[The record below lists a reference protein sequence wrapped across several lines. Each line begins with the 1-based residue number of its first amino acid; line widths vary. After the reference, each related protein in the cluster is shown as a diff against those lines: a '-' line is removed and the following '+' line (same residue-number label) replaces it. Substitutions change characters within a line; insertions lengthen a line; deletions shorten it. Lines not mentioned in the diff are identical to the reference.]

1 MSKKLENTF
10 KDKLENFEM
19 PYDSAA
25 WDQFSKKLDGAAPA
39 MKSYK
44 NLQFAALI
52 VGAVVI
58 GSVIYFATS
67 KEKESLTES
76 KYNKELIEQQIDD
89 AEGKNT
95 NETFV
100 ADESGSKLIEN
111 EETVTNNDK
120 NLGNSSVD
128 VSKSELHPI
137 NKENANNN
145 DAQQINNKEH
155 VKSQNSELSRGNTP
169 GDDDSN
175 EQKLVKKRFVA
186 GLIKNN
192 QICEGDYLHITNND
206 ADNGLVRIRVEDTDL
221 TLPSGQFT
229 EIKLTKSEEV
239 YFLDEKGNVLE
250 SQLITVHE
258 NPQIDFTFE
267 ANLFEKG
274 LPVTFFDAYGSFR
287 KYEWNF
293 GNDQSTKGAKVQTNY
308 YSKGSFDA
316 ELTVTDHNNC
326 KTTKTR
332 QVVIENDYNLMA
344 SNAFRPNDH
353 DIRNNTFMPY
363 ALTQRDVDFEMVIV
377 DPKSHAVLFKT
388 NDASKGWDGIDQRT
402 GQMTAENKTY
412 VWKVHLENPEPREK
426 AIYMGTVLLKK

>member
-155 VKSQNSELSRGNTP
+155 VKSQNSELSR
-169 GDDDSN
+169 D
-175 EQKLVKKRFVA
+175 R
-186 GLIKNN
+186 
-192 QICEGDYLHITNND
+192 
-206 ADNGLVRIRVEDTDL
+206 
-221 TLPSGQFT
+221 
-229 EIKLTKSEEV
+229 KS
-239 YFLDEKGNVLE
+239 
-250 SQLITVHE
+250 
-258 NPQIDFTFE
+258 
-267 ANLFEKG
+267 
-274 LPVTFFDAYGSFR
+274 
-287 KYEWNF
+287 
-293 GNDQSTKGAKVQTNY
+293 
-308 YSKGSFDA
+308 
-316 ELTVTDHNNC
+316 
-326 KTTKTR
+326 
-332 QVVIENDYNLMA
+332 VV
-344 SNAFRPNDH
+344 
-353 DIRNNTFMPY
+353 
-363 ALTQRDVDFEMVIV
+363 
-377 DPKSHAVLFKT
+377 
-388 NDASKGWDGIDQRT
+388 
-402 GQMTAENKTY
+402 
-412 VWKVHLENPEPREK
+412 
-426 AIYMGTVLLKK
+426 